1 VTAGL
6 RELVVHDWRSCDDT
20 LPLERDEIHVWRIK
34 QPLERGEIDL
44 LMSFLSQDEL
54 ARAQRFRFA
63 EDQDRYVISRGAL
76 RAQLANY
83 LGFDPKDLSFCYSQ
97 RGKPELASDF
107 RDSDLRFNLAHSG
120 EMIGYAFVHRRRIGI
135 DVEKIRLDFP
145 VHEIAARFF
154 SEAERKALSR
164 LPLPQRHAGF
174 FRCWTRKE
182 AYLKATGDGLSLP
195 LNDFDVSLEPELPAR
210 LIATRPE
217 QGEASKWQM
226 ESLDFGPNYA
236 GALVVEAA

>member
-1 VTAGL
+1 
-6 RELVVHDWRSCDDT
+6 VHDWRSCEDT

-54 ARAQRFRFA
+54 ARAKRFRFA
-63 EDQDRYVISRGAL
+63 EDRDRYVISRGAL
-76 RAQLANY
+76 RAQLSNY
-83 LGFDPKDLSFCYSQ
+83 LGADPRNLRFSYSE

-107 RDSDLRFNLAHSG
+107 CDSDVQFNLAHSG
-120 EMIGYAFVHRRRIGI
+120 AMIGYAFVRRRRIGI

-145 VHEIAARFF
+145 VQEIAARFF
-154 SEAERKALSR
+154 SVAECNALFR
-164 LPLPQRHAGF
+164 LPLSQRQAAF

-195 LNDFDVSLEPELPAR
+195 LSNFDVSLERELPAR
-210 LIATRPE
+210 LLATRPE
-217 QGEASKWQM
+217 PGEASNWQM
-226 ESLDFGPNYA
+226 ESLDFGPDYA
-236 GALVVEAA
+236 SALVVEAA